1 MNYLTLLGNIQRMM
15 NRFFSSKNRI
25 EKLSEIDFCQLS
37 DYYKV
42 LHAFA
47 RTAYTSVYVIDYE
60 KQAFE
65 YVSEN
70 PLFLCGN
77 SAEEVKEMGYAFYFK
92 YVAEED
98 LDLLARINSIGF
110 EYFEG
115 IPVKERTQHTTSYDF
130 HLKTDKGKKILVHH
144 KLTPVFLT
152 ESGKLWKAIC
162 VVSLST
168 EKGSGN
174 IKITKQ
180 GTNNTFLFD
189 LIDNRWKTVE
199 KINLSDR
206 EWEILR
212 LSIRGFTISEIAE
225 ETFVSSETIKFHRKK
240 LFRKLNVTNISEAI
254 FYAANNKL
262 L

>member
-1 MNYLTLLGNIQRMM
+1 MM
-15 NRFFSSKNRI
+15 NRFFSSKNKI

-37 DYYKV
+37 DYHEV

-47 RTAYTSVYVIDYE
+47 RTTYTSVYVINYE

-70 PLFLCGN
+70 PLFLCGH

-98 LDLLARINSIGF
+98 LDLLAKINSIGF
-110 EYFEG
+110 DYFEG
-115 IPVKERTQHTTSYDF
+115 IPLEERTRYTISYDF
-130 HLKTDKGKKILVHH
+130 HLKSDKRKKILVHH

-162 VVSLST
+162 VVSLSA
-168 EKGSGN
+168 ERDSGN

-180 GTNNTFLFD
+180 GDKEIFLFD
-189 LIDNRWKTVE
+189 LMEDRWKNVE
-199 KINLSDR
+199 TINLSDR
-206 EWEILR
+206 EREILQ
-212 LSIRGFTISEIAE
+212 LSIRGFTINEIAQ
-225 ETFVSSETIKFHRKK
+225 ETFVSPETIKFHRKK
-240 LFRKLNVTNISEAI
+240 LFNKLKVTNISEAI
-254 FYAANNKL
+254 FHAANNRL